1 MAIRA
6 DRKPMEKKNLWQRFL
21 ELLIPPWIQVALALV
36 CAGIV
41 YLAEIWV
48 QPDRA
53 RLRAEKQSSQ
63 LVRNQLLDLEKK
75 LPQERE
81 QDLQGRVRAA
91 QGQTVDKDEDLQ
103 GVLRQIAEIMKKEG
117 WKAKITP
124 LAVMQ
129 PTATVPSL
137 FAFPVVVEV
146 SVPPDYSRGSRE
158 SDQVRLFRLL
168 RKLDVLQAKH
178 QLVGLEIL
186 SDVKAGFSAK
196 LTYHYYRIRRG

>member
-6 DRKPMEKKNLWQRFL
+6 DRKPSEKKSLWQRFL
-21 ELLIPPWIQVALALV
+21 ELLIPPWIQVAAVLA

-41 YLAEIWV
+41 YLANLWV
-48 QPDRA
+48 QPDQA
-53 RLRAEKQSSQ
+53 RLRAERQSSQ
-63 LVRNQLLDLEKK
+63 LVRNQLVDLEKK

-81 QDLQGRVRAA
+81 QDLQARVRAA
-91 QGQTVDKDEDLQ
+91 QGQTLDKDEDLQ
-103 GVLRQIAEIMKKEG
+103 GALQQIATIVKKEG

-137 FAFPVVVEV
+137 FASPVVVEV

-168 RKLDVLQAKH
+168 RKLAALQAKH
-178 QLVGLEIL
+178 QLVGLEIF
-186 SDVKAGFSAK
+186 SDVKSGFSAK

>member
-81 QDLQGRVRAA
+81 QDLQARVRAA

-124 LAVMQ
+124 LEIMQ
-129 PTATVPSL
+129 PTAAVPSL

-146 SVPPDYSRGSRE
+146 SVPPDYSRGSKE

>member
-1 MAIRA
+1 MATRV
-6 DRKPMEKKNLWQRFL
+6 DRKLIEKKSLWQRFL
-21 ELLIPPWIQVALALV
+21 ELLIPPWIQVAAALV

-48 QPDRA
+48 QPDQA
-53 RLRAEKQSSQ
+53 RLRVEKQSSQ
-63 LVRNQLLDLEKK
+63 LVRNQLVDLEKK

-81 QDLQGRVRAA
+81 QDLQARVRAA
-91 QGQTVDKDEDLQ
+91 QGQTVDKDEDLRS
-103 GVLRQIAEIMKKEG
+103 VLQQIATIIKKEG

-129 PTATVPSL
+129 PTSEVPSL
-137 FAFPVVVEV
+137 FSVPVVLEV
-146 SVPPDYSRGSRE
+146 SVPPEFSRASQE

-168 RKLDVLQAKH
+168 RKLDALQAKH

-186 SDVKAGFSAK
+186 SDVKDGFSAK